1 MLPAPLARA
10 QRRWERWRAKR
21 RVRTRLPEG
30 MWTEAAALAV
40 EHGHNR
46 TARALRLDY
55 YGLKRRLT
63 TAWRR
68 AKKPGM
74 PGSAFVELVPTAG
87 AICAVEIEDGSG
99 ARMRIEVKGAA
110 APDLAALCR
119 AFRGAQG

>member
-1 MLPAPLARA
+1 
-10 QRRWERWRAKR
+10 
-21 RVRTRLPEG
+21 

-68 AKKPGM
+68 AKKPAMPNTGRIGGM
-74 PGSAFVELVPTAG
+74 
-87 AICAVEIEDGSG
+87 
-99 ARMRIEVKGAA
+99 
-110 APDLAALCR
+110 
-119 AFRGAQG
+119 